1 MKPFQ
6 SKAPGNVVPNDLNP
20 CDLNLCD
27 LNTRESPKDIENG
40 DGNPRTDAR

>member
-6 SKAPGNVVPNDLNP
+6 SKAPGNVVPDDLNP
-20 CDLNLCD
+20 CD